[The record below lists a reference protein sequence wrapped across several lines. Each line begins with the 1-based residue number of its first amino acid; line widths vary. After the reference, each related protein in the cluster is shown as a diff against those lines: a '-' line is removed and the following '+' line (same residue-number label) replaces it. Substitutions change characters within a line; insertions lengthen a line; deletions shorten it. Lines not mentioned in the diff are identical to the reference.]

1 MSKAFLKL
9 FARSQRWPRK
19 RLIRTHQTASFFTPP
34 TKTYTPRHTGVLTTA
49 AQRLKSLGENF
60 VSSDEN
66 VETFLCAAGCFWG
79 VELAFQRV
87 PGVLSTSVGYCG
99 GRIDNP
105 TYEEVCSGRS
115 GHTEACKVDFD
126 NAIVKY
132 EELLDILWDIHDPTT
147 LNRQGNDIGTQ
158 YRSGIYYYND
168 EQLETILQSVKNEQR
183 RYSDKIVTEVLPAPE
198 YYLAEAYHQKYLEM
212 GGQCSLKGDTTA
224 IRCYG

>member
-19 RLIRTHQTASFFTPP
+19 RLIRTHQTASFTPYENLHSE
-34 TKTYTPRHTGVLTTA
+34 THYIDDA
-49 AQRLKSLGENF
+49 ARLKSLGENF

-66 VETFLCAAGCFWG
+66 VETFYKAGCFWG

-105 TYEEVCSGRS
+105 TYEVCSGRF

-126 NAIVKY
+126 T
-132 EELLDILWDIHDPTT
+132 P
-147 LNRQGNDIGTQ
+147 
-158 YRSGIYYYND
+158 
-168 EQLETILQSVKNEQR
+168 
-183 RYSDKIVTEVLPAPE
+183 
-198 YYLAEAYHQKYLEM
+198 
-212 GGQCSLKGDTTA
+212 
-224 IRCYG
+224 